1 MATDRQTA
9 PNLLGASEIE
19 ATVDW
24 LQAQQKP
31 SGEIAWM
38 VGGKMDPWDHVHS
51 AMGLMAFGR
60 VQAAL
65 RAFAFMVETQED
77 DGGWAAERRGGKVTR
92 ITQESNHVA
101 YIATGVWHGY
111 CHTKD
116 VSFLRSMWPTSSKG
130 SPP

>member
-9 PNLLGASEIE
+9 LKPSLLSASEIEGVLTASEIE

-24 LQAQQKP
+24 LEAQQKP

-38 VGGKMDPWDHVHS
+38 AGGKMDPWDHVHS

-60 VQAAL
+60 ISAAL

-77 DGGWAAERRGGKVTR
+77 DGGWAAERRGGSLAAQLGIGGEDVQLVPR
-92 ITQESNHVA
+92 SLH
-101 YIATGVWHGY
+101 TGCPSGW
-111 CHTKD
+111 
-116 VSFLRSMWPTSSKG
+116 SWLA
-130 SPP
+130 